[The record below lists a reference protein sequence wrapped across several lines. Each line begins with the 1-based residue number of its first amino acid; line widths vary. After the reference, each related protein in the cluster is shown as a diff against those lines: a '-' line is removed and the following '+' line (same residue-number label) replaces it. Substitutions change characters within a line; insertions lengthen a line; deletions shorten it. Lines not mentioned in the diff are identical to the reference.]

1 MALTE
6 PLDAVEERVLGVLV
20 EKGFTTP
27 EGYPLSL
34 NALVSGCNQKSN
46 RHPSASYT
54 EQTVHEALLRL
65 RMHRI
70 VREVHTAGARVPKF
84 AHAARDVLEVD
95 DQELA
100 ILAELLLRGD
110 QTHGEL
116 RGRVK
121 RMSPVDSLAALAV
134 LLSKLEDRAMV
145 RSLPPLPGSRAG
157 RVGHLLGIK
166 GDGEVAP
173 QAPAPLPD
181 SPPSAKSPMAS
192 FEVTSSS
199 NDETDRSKNNDLAN
213 RLDSLEANVT
223 RLTQR
228 LEALERRSDNPEA

>member
-166 GDGEVAP
+166 GDGEGICVH
-173 QAPAPLPD
+173 LG
-181 SPPSAKSPMAS
+181 SFSACRNARSAS
-192 FEVTSSS
+192 NASIGLMRSSSSSRSCWTAGCSTYCVNKFIWSSWAGAAAGTSSV
-199 NDETDRSKNNDLAN
+199 E
-213 RLDSLEANVT
+213 
-223 RLTQR
+223 
-228 LEALERRSDNPEA
+228 

>member
-1 MALTE
+1 MSLTE

-20 EKGFTTP
+20 EKEFTTP

-34 NALVSGCNQKSN
+34 NALISGCNQKSN
-46 RHPSASYT
+46 RHPMASYT

-70 VREVHTAGARVPKF
+70 VREMRTAGARVEKF
-84 AHAARDVLEVD
+84 AHSAREVLEVD

-100 ILAELLLRGD
+100 VLAELLLRGD

-121 RMSPVDSLAALAV
+121 RMSPIDSLAALAM
-134 LLSKLEDRAMV
+134 LLSKLEERAMV

-166 GDGEVAP
+166 ADGEAAP
-173 QAPAPLPD
+173 RAPAALPD
-181 SPPSAKSPMAS
+181 SPSADNSPTAS
-192 FEVTSSS
+192 FEVTPTP
-199 NDETDRSKNNDLAN
+199 DVETRRSKNDLTD

-228 LEALERRSDNPEA
+228 LEALENQSDAPEA

>member
-20 EKGFTTP
+20 EKEFTTP

-84 AHAARDVLEVD
+84 AHAARDILEVD

-121 RMSPVDSLAALAV
+121 RMSPVDSLPALAM
-134 LLSKLEDRAMV
+134 LLSKLEDRSMV

-166 GDGEVAP
+166 SDG
-173 QAPAPLPD
+173 QAASQTPTSLPSSPSPAE
-181 SPPSAKSPMAS
+181 SPTAS
-192 FEVTSSS
+192 FEVTSSAS
-199 NDETDRSKNNDLAN
+199 DEADRSENSGLTN
-213 RLDSLEANVT
+213 RLNSLEADVA

-228 LEALERRSDNPEA
+228 LEALEKQSDNPET